1 MKENYQ
7 LLMEEEIKA
16 IKGKSEKPTLL
27 LQCCC
32 APCSSAVLERL
43 KKHFRLKIYFYNPNI
58 YPAEEYEKRLEQFDK
73 LLACPDYVG
82 KPEVIPAVYEP
93 EKFENAATGLESEKE
108 GGARCEKC
116 FMLRLFET
124 ARKAKEIGAD
134 YFCTTLT
141 VSPHKNSE
149 LLNKIGKEAEE
160 KYGVK
165 FLPSDFKKKEGYKRS
180 TEISNA
186 LGLYR
191 QNYCGCKYS
200 MWFDNE
206 KED

>member
-7 LLMEEEIKA
+7 LQMEKEIES
-16 IKGKSEKPTLL
+16 IKEKGEKPVLL
-27 LQCCC
+27 MQCCC

-43 KKHFRLKIYFYNPNI
+43 KENFSLKLYFYNPNI
-58 YPAEEYEKRLEQFDK
+58 YPKEEYDKRLAQFSK
-73 LLACPDYVG
+73 LLSSPGFDRG
-82 KPEVIPAVYEP
+82 IELLPSLYEP
-93 EKFENAATGLESEKE
+93 EEFDNAVKGFEDEKE
-108 GGARCEKC
+108 GGARCERC
-116 FMLRLFET
+116 FKLRLFET
-124 ARKAKEIGAD
+124 AKKAKETGAD

-149 LLNKIGKEAEE
+149 LLNRIGKEAQE

-180 TEISNA
+180 TELSES

-191 QNYCGCKYS
+191 QNYCGCRYS
-200 MWFDNE
+200 IWF
-206 KED
+206 

>member
-32 APCSSAVLERL
+32 APCSSAVLQRL
-43 KKHFRLKIYFYNPNI
+43 KDYFRLKIYYYNPNI
-58 YPAEEYEKRLEQFDK
+58 YPAEEYLKRFKQFDK
-73 LLACPDYVG
+73 LLGSPDFNG
-82 KPEVIPAVYEP
+82 DIELIPSLYEP
-93 EKFENAATGLESEKE
+93 QKFESAVTGLEGEKE

-116 FMLRLFET
+116 FTLRLFET
-124 ARKAKEIGAD
+124 AKKAKEIGAD

-141 VSPHKNSE
+141 VSPHKNSKM
-149 LLNKIGKEAEE
+149 LNKIGKKAEDN
-160 KYGVK
+160 YGVK

-180 TEISNA
+180 TEISQA

-191 QNYCGCKYS
+191 QNYCGCRYS
-200 MWFDNE
+200 IWFDD
-206 KED
+206 KKD